1 MGISSK
7 STNLRTKLSA
17 CSKANY
23 DIQRAVVDAELERD
37 ELIAALRGMVA
48 NLGNLPLGVRVQNI
62 NAAQHVL
69 AKVDESDFLATRKG
83 K

>member
-1 MGISSK
+1 MQPK
-7 STNLRTKLSA
+7 RTNLREKLSA

-48 NLGNLPLGVRVQNI
+48 NLGNLPLGVRVENI
-62 NAAQHVL
+62 NAAQHLL
-69 AKVDESDFLATRKG
+69 AKIG

>member
-1 MGISSK
+1 MTPK
-7 STNLRTKLSA
+7 RTNLRAKLSA
-17 CSKANY
+17 CSKANH

-62 NAAQHVL
+62 NAAQHLL
-69 AKVDESDFLATRKG
+69 AKVEPGFLAARKG